1 MERYNTYTCK
11 RMRLLTFLMDKGF
24 MPFVTLPDKDNPS
37 YRVWKF
43 HYSDELQEAL
53 DEWFGQY
60 KK

>member
-43 HYSDELQEAL
+43 HSV
-53 DEWFGQY
+53 
-60 KK
+60 